1 MFANLWASRSKF
13 CFVSLSVL
21 RTEVQKVS
29 SRNPGNSTGHWAI
42 LARIS
47 LLLSRL
53 ATSNFQAGAYF
64 RQQCNLLQKFLVCA
78 NGTWCFLLSSSP
90 LFSAEY
96 GRTFFTILP
105 PFLYAALA
113 LSFIC
118 LGNIERGVFFLVST
132 VFLQFELFAS
142 YSHYFSFP
150 ATFVLIIFARCSV
163 GFSALAFDARVT
175 SLHCPAANV
184 SGAFKRIGH
193 YCDSTLCACASR
205 EEFSTWICEL
215 CTVFYECT

>member
-1 MFANLWASRSKF
+1 M
-13 CFVSLSVL
+13 
-21 RTEVQKVS
+21 
-29 SRNPGNSTGHWAI
+29 
-42 LARIS
+42 
-47 LLLSRL
+47 LSRL
-53 ATSNFQAGAYF
+53 ATSNFQAGDYF

-105 PFLYAALA
+105 PFLSAALA

-163 GFSALAFDARVT
+163 DFRPWLSTRALLLCIVLPRMCPVLLNASATIAIVHCVHVRRAKSSQPGSTSVQFFTNMHNEILGRAVCCFWGGAARG
-175 SLHCPAANV
+175 SPQPFHL
-184 SGAFKRIGH
+184 
-193 YCDSTLCACASR
+193 L
-205 EEFSTWICEL
+205 
-215 CTVFYECT
+215 